1 LVQLI
6 FTAKYHFPYSN
17 AILNYSCTFCSSGHK
32 YIVFIFAVYV
42 PSTRN
47 SDAEKGG
54 NLEKVGFEKAIE
66 LTGKSLY

>member
-6 FTAKYHFPYSN
+6 FAAKRRFPYSN
-17 AILNYSCTFCSSGHK
+17 AIPSNSYGFCSSGHK

-54 NLEKVGFEKAIE
+54 NVEKVGFERAIE
-66 LTGKSLY
+66 LTGKSLH